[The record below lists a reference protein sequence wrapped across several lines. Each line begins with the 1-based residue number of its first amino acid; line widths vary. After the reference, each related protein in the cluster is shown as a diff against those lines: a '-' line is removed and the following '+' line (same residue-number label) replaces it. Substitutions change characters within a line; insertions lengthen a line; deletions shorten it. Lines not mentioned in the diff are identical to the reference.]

1 MLICYGSWG
10 KSLSARGYL
19 GVGSL
24 KLWVG
29 GWVFKCRQWV
39 GLFFRKIYI
48 LRRKFISG
56 FVAVFLKLFM
66 DLVASVV
73 SRMLSLTKS
82 AGRRHVLWFNSM
94 GWFMVFPTSDA
105 ARAKV
110 AVGTNM
116 SVILAL
122 WHWTISQRLCGSFIL
137 ILVWRME
144 VIEKIL
150 WQFSFLTKS
159 MKKSGRAIFVWRWS
173 TFTNCTTEK
182 FKFSKADFNSLHDVD
197 GWRLRITTRNG
208 FSFWGWYVWNC
219 ALFYVLRN
227 LIMLR

>member
-116 SVILAL
+116 SVILAPL
-122 WHWTISQRLCGSFIL
+122 ALNHFATFMWFFYFNFGVKNGGDRKDIVT
-137 ILVWRME
+137 V
-144 VIEKIL
+144 
-150 WQFSFLTKS
+150 
-159 MKKSGRAIFVWRWS
+159 FV
-173 TFTNCTTEK
+173 
-182 FKFSKADFNSLHDVD
+182 FN
-197 GWRLRITTRNG
+197 
-208 FSFWGWYVWNC
+208 
-219 ALFYVLRN
+219 
-227 LIMLR
+227 